1 MKHIYHF
8 VYKVYREDINIFSL
22 CYCKSILQGKWHKS
36 FWPYRNGYSMDKHNI
51 HNFWKVEH
59 FKDKA
64 YNILLN
70 DHKFVRLDI
79 EDISFDLGPNNLVIN
94 IEHKQDLYQKVD

>member
-1 MKHIYHF
+1 
-8 VYKVYREDINIFSL
+8 
-22 CYCKSILQGKWHKS
+22 
-36 FWPYRNGYSMDKHNI
+36 MDKHNI

-64 YNILLN
+64 YNILLS
-70 DHKFVRLDI
+70 DHKFARLDI
-79 EDISFDLGPNNLVIN
+79 EDTSFDLDPNNLVTN